1 MLPVLLLLLIAGAV
15 LWGRRFVA
23 ASGRHRA
30 ERETT
35 LAALASHRPGVDR
48 EPVRPPD
55 VTTGEPVTASDDR
68 G

>member
-1 MLPVLLLLLIAGAV
+1 MTNRSDKALLVGLVLPVLLLLLVAGAV

-35 LAALASHRPGVDR
+35 LAALAATSRSPSRALHRR
-48 EPVRPPD
+48 R
-55 VTTGEPVTASDDR
+55 R
-68 G
+68 